1 MAALHEHPTPVT
13 STHQSR
19 WLGEPASEVTGFLTD
34 VAPLIPAFDR
44 FPFGTNARLDM
55 IVRRATAK
63 GEIPVPT
70 GVVSK
75 RYVLVQHSSVIAA
88 V

>member
-1 MAALHEHPTPVT
+1 MAAPHEHSTPVT
-13 STHQSR
+13 SIHRSQ
-19 WLGEPASEVTGFLTD
+19 WLGEPAGEVTGSLAD

-63 GEIPVPT
+63 EEIPVPT

-75 RYVLVQHSSVIAA
+75 RYVLVQHAWSS
-88 V
+88 